1 MIRLNIDGKE
11 VAGFPGQTILD
22 VTKENGVEIPT
33 LCYDQRLEPYGGC
46 GLCVVEVE
54 GSSKLI
60 RACATEI
67 VSGMV
72 VHTNTPRVEESRR
85 LTLELLFSDHTGDCR
100 PPCVLACPAH
110 TDCQGY
116 VGLIAN
122 KQYREAVALIRD
134 RLPLPASI
142 GRVCPHPCETACRRA
157 LVDEPVSIANLK
169 TLMGDLDLEGD
180 DPFLP
185 EMVAP
190 TGKRIA
196 VVGAGPAGLT
206 AAYFLARDGHEVTVY
221 DAMPQGGGMLRYGI
235 PVYRLPNEV
244 LDQEINLIEKMG
256 VHFAYNTRI
265 GQDMTLR
272 YLKETHD
279 AVFVGIGAWE
289 SSSMRCKGE
298 DLPGVLGGIN
308 FLREVALHGKVQIG
322 SRVAVIGG
330 GNTAMD
336 AARTAV
342 RLGAEE
348 VMVLYRRTKEEMPA
362 EKVEIEEAEEEGV
375 LFRFLVAPLEV
386 VAENDVITSIRLQ
399 KMELGEPD
407 QSGRRRPVP
416 IPGAEETIA
425 VDTVISAIGQKVK
438 PCGLEELEQTKWGS
452 IAVDE
457 RNMMTSI
464 TGVFAGGDAVTGPG
478 IAIEAV
484 AQGRK
489 AAVAINSY
497 LQGEL
502 YPPLEVFDK
511 YMAKREG
518 ITPEDFSHV
527 KKAPR
532 AQMPQLSPDK
542 RRDNFREVNLGI
554 PEGDAVSDAMKCL
567 ECGCRDFY
575 ECKLIKYA
583 GEYDVQPDQ
592 VAGSKHQES
601 VLEEHPLLQRNSDKC
616 ILCGLCVRVCDEV
629 MGVTALGLVDRGFET
644 LVKPEFGLPLKDT
657 NCISCGMCVTLC
669 PTGALV
675 EQMPIA
681 KNLPMAMESR
691 EAVCTY
697 CGVGCRQV
705 IEMKGDLLARSL
717 PPVGEILCRKG
728 RFGFQTDSKKRIK
741 RPLMRRDGMLME
753 TSWIE
758 AIKEISGR
766 VLGIRARYGDEALV
780 VSVSPSYSLEDA
792 GAAVAFGRLALRT
805 TKMGSFTPNAAHGL
819 ERVFGGEAPTVSL
832 DELESTDLILLVG
845 SFEECQVAAV
855 KASQAARKGIKLVVL
870 SMKPTLADHL
880 ADVRLS
886 PDNNTDFLKEV
897 LAAVI
902 EQGLACQ
909 DLIQQR
915 VNGFEELKGTL
926 KGLVPGEEAKNLAE
940 LYGQAKRAIIL
951 VDGHEVTPGAVELLS
966 NLALLTGKT
975 GKPGSGITMI
985 TPGANRTGLSRL
997 GVKMDAR
1004 DLRAA
1009 LRNGELRGLFIFN
1022 EDPVGA
1028 GLLTSQELQ
1037 AARLVVAVSPYKTPT
1052 TGAAHVVIPSS
1063 TPLESGG
1070 TFIASDGR
1078 IRSFAPVMGSL
1089 AGVTAR
1095 EVIARMASA
1104 LGVNS
1109 RTTQVAQ
1116 AAADIKPVS
1125 ASGKAHFAIPEDGEI
1140 FSPVPVMDPALRSF
1154 YTKLEKDGL
1163 R

>member
-1 MIRLNIDGKE
+1 MIRLYINGKA
-11 VAGFPGQTILD
+11 VTGFDSQTILE
-22 VTKENGVEIPT
+22 VARENGVEIPT
-33 LCYDQRLEPYGGC
+33 LCWDQRLEPYGGC

-60 RACATEI
+60 RACATKI
-67 VSGMV
+67 TSGMV

-85 LTLELLFSDHTGDCR
+85 QTLELLLSDHTGDCR

-122 KQYREAVALIRD
+122 KQYKEAVALIKD

-142 GRVCPHPCETACRRA
+142 GRVCPHPCEAACRRA

-169 TLMGDLDLEGD
+169 AFVGDLDLEGK
-180 DPFLP
+180 DPFMP
-185 EMVAP
+185 EMAPP
-190 TGKRIA
+190 TGKRVA

-206 AAYFLARDGHEVTVY
+206 AAYFLARGGHEVTVY

-235 PVYRLPNEV
+235 PVYRLPKDI
-244 LDQEINLIEKMG
+244 LDQEIKLIGKMG
-256 VHFAYNTRI
+256 VHFVYNIRI
-265 GQDMTLR
+265 GQDITLH

-289 SSSMRCKGE
+289 SSSMRCKGD
-298 DLPGVLGGIN
+298 DLPGVLGGID
-308 FLREVALHGKVQIG
+308 FLREVALHGRIQIG

-375 LFRFLVAPLEV
+375 LFRFLMAPLEV
-386 VAENDVITSIRLQ
+386 IEENGVITSIRLQ

-438 PCGLEELEQTKWGS
+438 PCGLEELDQTKWGS

-464 TGVFAGGDAVTGPG
+464 PGVFAGGDAVTGPG

-489 AAVAINSY
+489 AAAAISSY

-502 YPPLEVFDK
+502 YPPREIFEK
-511 YMAKREG
+511 YMAKREDL
-518 ITPEDFSHV
+518 ISEDFTHV

-532 AQMPQLSPDK
+532 AEMPQLSPEE
-542 RRDNFREVNLGI
+542 RRSNFREVNLGI
-554 PEGDAVSDAMKCL
+554 SEENAVSDAMKCL

-583 GEYDVQPDQ
+583 GEYDVKPDQ
-592 VAGSKHQES
+592 VAGSKHQER
-601 VLEEHPLLQRNSDKC
+601 VFEEHPLLQRNSDKC

-629 MGVTALGLVDRGFET
+629 MGVTALGLVGRGFET
-644 LVKPEFGLPLKDT
+644 LVKPEFGLPLEDT
-657 NCISCGMCVTLC
+657 SCIACGMCVALC

-681 KNLPMAMESR
+681 KNLPMEMESR
-691 EAVCTY
+691 KAVCTY
-697 CGVGCRQV
+697 CGIGCGQV
-705 IEMKGDLLARSL
+705 IDVKGDLLARSL
-717 PPVGEILCRKG
+717 PLEGEILCRKG
-728 RFGFQTDSKKRIK
+728 RFGFQTDSEQRISK
-741 RPLMRRDGMLME
+741 PLVRWDGEL
-753 TSWIE
+753 IE
-758 AIKEISGR
+758 ASWTEALQEISGR
-766 VLGIRARYGDEALV
+766 VLGIRARYGDEALAI
-780 VSVSPSYSLEDA
+780 SVSPSYSLEEA
-792 GAAVAFGRLALRT
+792 GSAAAFARSALRT
-805 TKMGSFTPNAAHGL
+805 TKMGSFTPNADHGL
-819 ERVFGGEAPTVSL
+819 ERIFGSEAPAVSL
-832 DELESTDLILLVG
+832 DELESADLIFLVG

-855 KASQAARKGIKLVVL
+855 KAIQAARKGIKLVVL
-870 SMKPTLADHL
+870 SMKPTLADPL

-886 PDNNTDFLKEV
+886 PANNTGFLKEV

-902 EQGLACQ
+902 QK
-909 DLIQQR
+909 DLFCEDDIRQM
-915 VNGFEELKGTL
+915 VSGFEELKSAL
-926 KGLVPGEEAKNLAE
+926 QGLVPGEDAKKLAE
-940 LYGQAKRAIIL
+940 LYGHSKRAIIL
-951 VDGHEVTPGAVELLS
+951 VDGHDVTPEAVQFLG
-966 NLALLTGKT
+966 NLVLLTGKAA
-975 GKPGSGITMI
+975 KPGSGITVI
-985 TPGANRTGLSRL
+985 TPGANQTGLSRL
-997 GVKMDAR
+997 GIDLEAQ
-1004 DLRAA
+1004 DLREA
-1009 LRNGELRGLFIFN
+1009 LRSDDLQGIFIFG

-1037 AARLVVAVSPYKTPT
+1037 SARLVVVVSPYKTLT
-1052 TGAAHVVIPSS
+1052 TDTAHVVIPSS
-1063 TPLESGG
+1063 TTLESGG
-1070 TFIASDGR
+1070 TFIASDGH
-1078 IRSFAPVMGSL
+1078 INSFDPVVGSP
-1089 AGVTAR
+1089 AGVSVRKA
-1095 EVIARMASA
+1095 IAKM
-1104 LGVNS
+1104 
-1109 RTTQVAQ
+1109 
-1116 AAADIKPVS
+1116 AAAFGVDKLDVTKAEDMKPFP
-1125 ASGKAHFAIPEDGEI
+1125 AFGKAHFAVPEDGEI
-1140 FSPVPVMDPALRSF
+1140 FRPVPVIDPALRNF
-1154 YTKLEKDGL
+1154 YTKIEKDGHK
-1163 R
+1163 